1 MLDIRK
7 NYFQFL
13 NLHALRAKMNTAM
26 IPDPKLMIGTAEDL
40 SPQPV
45 LVYKD
50 MTDAHYSILT
60 KQLENLDSQRVEY
73 GISQGEFEPDDFVS
87 NTYYIG
93 DPVSAGGI

>member
-1 MLDIRK
+1 MDIRQ

-13 NLHALRAKMNTAM
+13 NLHALRAKCTQLM

-50 MTDAHYSILT
+50 LTDAHYSILT
-60 KQLENLDSQRVEY
+60 KQLENLESKRVEY
-73 GISQGEFEPDDFVS
+73 GISHGEFEPDDFVS
-87 NTYYIG
+87 NTYYLG
-93 DPVSAGGI
+93 EPVSAGGI

>member
-13 NLHALRAKMNTAM
+13 NLHALRAKMTTAM
-26 IPDPKLMIGTAEDL
+26 IPDPKLMVGTAEDL
-40 SPQPV
+40 TPQPV

-60 KQLENLDSQRVEY
+60 KQLENLESQRVEY
-73 GISQGEFEPDDFVS
+73 GISQGHAKAKEETEKEARDRPWWARYV
-87 NTYYIG
+87 
-93 DPVSAGGI
+93 